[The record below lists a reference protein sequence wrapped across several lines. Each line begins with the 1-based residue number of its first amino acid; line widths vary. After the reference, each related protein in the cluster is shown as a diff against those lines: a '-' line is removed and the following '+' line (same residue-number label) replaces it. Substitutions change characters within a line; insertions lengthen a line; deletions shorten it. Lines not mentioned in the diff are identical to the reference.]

1 MLLPAPYQYTRIKQ
15 QAGTRFE
22 AFDFSAHNATRFG
35 GLENDLANCY
45 TNALW
50 QVLYF
55 IPQLR
60 WVLLQTLALAA
71 VSSLQTLPD
80 GVLTA
85 YLAAHLTIIAPDGQ
99 CFVL

>member
-1 MLLPAPYQYTRIKQ
+1 MHLLTHACSATARAERRAQRAAKGGVLLSPAYQYARIKQ

-60 WVLLQTLALAA
+60 
-71 VSSLQTLPD
+71 
-80 GVLTA
+80 
-85 YLAAHLTIIAPDGQ
+85 
-99 CFVL
+99 

>member
-1 MLLPAPYQYTRIKQ
+1 MLHLHNILADMTMVCNRSAAARAERRAQRAAKGGVLLPESYQHARIKQ

-50 QVLYF
+50 QVFYF

-60 WVLLQTLALAA
+60 
-71 VSSLQTLPD
+71 
-80 GVLTA
+80 
-85 YLAAHLTIIAPDGQ
+85 
-99 CFVL
+99 

>member
-1 MLLPAPYQYTRIKQ
+1 MPV

-22 AFDFSAHNATRFG
+22 AFDFSAHNATRFA

-60 WVLLQTLALAA
+60 C
-71 VSSLQTLPD
+71 P
-80 GVLTA
+80 G
-85 YLAAHLTIIAPDGQ
+85 APAPSTG
-99 CFVL
+99 